1 MDLRYRVLLNGSVA
15 TAYKSGRVVDI
26 SSTGVLFSAGQSC
39 PQGTAVELSL
49 DWPVLYDEAFHIGL
63 SVIGSVVRS
72 DVRGT
77 AIRILRHGFEPWR
90 DEPVSADATEAGSL
104 CMQAA
109 SGPFPYQ
116 QLL

>member
-1 MDLRYRVLLNGSVA
+1 MLPKDRRSGERFPVRMDLRYRVLLNGSGA
-15 TAYKSGRVVDI
+15 AAYRSGRVVDI
-26 SSTGVLFSAGQSC
+26 SSAGVLFSAGQSC

-49 DWPVLYDEAFHIGL
+49 DWPVLHDDAFRIGL

-90 DEPVSADATEAGSL
+90 DEPVAGEVEA
-104 CMQAA
+104 
-109 SGPFPYQ
+109 
-116 QLL
+116 